1 MSPKVWESAAP
12 PTHIWKRYPQK
23 KRFFFGSFPYG
34 PWELKKKKQGQDDHF
49 WVENWIY
56 TLHWEQ
62 PWRRN
67 DKGPLSEDVG
77 GLVQ

>member
-1 MSPKVWESAAP
+1 MSDCSGGKVALGALMV
-12 PTHIWKRYPQK
+12 TGNR
-23 KRFFFGSFPYG
+23 
-34 PWELKKKKQGQDDHF
+34 
-49 WVENWIY
+49 VENWVY

-67 DKGPLSEDVG
+67 DRGPLSEDVG